1 MLKPITQPGYNDHL
15 LLPLQDRLSL
25 LGRNWGWFLSAGIA
39 SVVLG
44 IVAFSWPVTST
55 VSMTL
60 VLGTLFIL
68 SGIAHAIQ
76 SIRLRHETGNGW
88 RVVQSFTSLAA
99 GVLMLRFPTAGMLG
113 VAIILAFY
121 FFMNASSRFVIAMGL
136 HGFSGRAWAFLTSF
150 ASFALGVYTL
160 ITLPISALW
169 LPGVVLGIDFIVY
182 GVSAIGFSFHVKK
195 LRNTVRLHEEETHDA
210 RVA

>member
-1 MLKPITQPGYNDHL
+1 MLKPVTESGFTEHL
-15 LLPLQDRLSL
+15 SLPMQDRLSL
-25 LGRNWGWFLSAGIA
+25 LGRNWAWFLAAGIV
-39 SVVLG
+39 SVLLG
-44 IVAFSWPVTST
+44 IAAFSWPVTST

-60 VLGTLFIL
+60 VLGTLFVI

-76 SIRLRHETGNGW
+76 SFRLRHAAGNGW
-88 RVVQSFTSLAA
+88 RVVQSITSLAA

-121 FFMNASSRFVIAMGL
+121 FFMNSSSRFVIAMGL
-136 HGFSGRAWAFLTSF
+136 QGFRGRAWAFLTSL
-150 ASFALGVYTL
+150 ASFLLGVYTL
-160 ITLPISALW
+160 VTLPLSALW

-195 LRNTVRLHEEETHDA
+195 IHDTVRLHEEETHDA